1 MPIHRSVESR
11 RLKTAAIFLSLI
23 FILLLSSG
31 LNARQNQQTVT
42 SKHCLW
48 EIKTPTNK
56 VFLLGSLHLFKS
68 EAYPLA
74 PAIDMAYRNSSKVVF
89 EIDIGAIEEPAVQAR
104 MLRLAIYPEGQNL
117 LQHIPPDMKKALKKK
132 LADLGLPLEQMVRFK
147 PWFLAI
153 TLTTLELQRLG
164 FSPLSGID
172 VHYYSRARSDEKE
185 VAYFE
190 SVDYQLDLLGNMSAD
205 DQISFLGQ
213 TLKDLELA
221 AGMADDLMRYWQ
233 NGQADELHTL
243 PFKSFDEFPEIENR
257 LLLQR
262 NKDWVKQI
270 ETMLGGPE
278 NTFIVVG
285 AGHLVGPDSVVDLLR
300 KKGYKVKQK

>member
-1 MPIHRSVESR
+1 MPIYHCVESR
-11 RLKTAAIFLSLI
+11 RLKIVG
-23 FILLLSSG
+23 ILLGLMFTLLLASG

-42 SKHCLW
+42 PKHCLW
-48 EIKTPTNK
+48 EIKTPANK

-68 EAYPLA
+68 DAYPLA
-74 PAIDMAYRNSSKVVF
+74 PAIDMAYRDSSKVVF
-89 EIDIGAIEEPAVQAR
+89 ETDIGAMEEPAVQAR
-104 MLRLAIYPEGQNL
+104 MLRMAIYPEGKNL
-117 LQHIPPDMKKALKKK
+117 LQHIPLEMQKAIKNK
-132 LADLGLPLEQMVRFK
+132 LADLGLPLGQMVRFK
-147 PWFLAI
+147 PWFLAV

-172 VHYYSRARSDEKE
+172 VHYYNRARLDEKE
-185 VAYFE
+185 VVYFE

-221 AGMADDLMRYWQ
+221 VDMADDLMRYWQ
-233 NGQADELHTL
+233 NGQANELHAL
-243 PFKSFDEFPEIENR
+243 LFKSFDAYPEIENR

-270 ETMLGGPE
+270 EAMLGRPE

-285 AGHLVGPDSVVDLLR
+285 TGHLVGPGSVVDLLR